1 MRTARRREACPAA
14 DRLAQRAGHP
24 IAEGSNRNRIWR
36 RRTVS
41 LPHYPADR
49 IRNVGLFA
57 HGGAG
62 KTSLAEALLFD
73 SKATTRLGRV
83 EEGNTVTDYDPDE
96 IKRGISVS
104 AALAPVEW
112 RDTKINVIDAP
123 GYADFIGEVQSALR
137 VADAA
142 IIVIDASAGVEV
154 GTEQAWRL
162 AEERGIPR
170 LIFINKMD
178 RENADFAR
186 ALASAREAFG
196 NAVAPIQFP
205 IGAEKQFKGVVDL
218 LTEQAHVYGDN
229 SSGEFTSGPIPAE
242 LKDDEETYRRQLVES
257 IAEQDEDLMMRYLED
272 EPISTEELAAGLKQC
287 VVDGVVVPVLVGS
300 ATQNKGVAQLLDAIV
315 ALFPSAAE
323 GKTKGA
329 LKGDEV
335 DVSPVAGAPTVAIAF
350 KTLADPHVGRVTF
363 FRVYSGA
370 IKSNTHA
377 WNSTRGED
385 ERLGQLFYVRGKD
398 HINTDAIEAGD
409 IGAVA
414 KLASFMTG
422 DSLAE
427 QNNPVELAGIAFPD
441 PSYSTSV
448 HPKSKTDLDKMGPA
462 LQRLVEEDPTLR
474 LSRDA
479 ASGETILSGLGE
491 PHVQIALDRM
501 TRRFG
506 VNVELGL
513 PRVPYRETISAK
525 TISEYKHK
533 KQTGGAGQYG
543 HVFLELEPLPDADFE
558 FGERV
563 FGGSVPRNFYPAV
576 EKGVREGME
585 AGPVAGYPVVNV
597 KVTLTDGSYHAVD
610 SNEMSFKIASK
621 EAFKKGIL
629 QGKPVL
635 LEPILNLRVTIPE
648 SYTGDVMSDLNTK
661 RAHVSGMN
669 PGPNGST
676 TIEAAVPAAEVQR
689 YATDLRSITQG
700 RGSFTTEFSHYQP
713 VPAHIADQVK
723 AAAAKQAEASHA

>member
-1 MRTARRREACPAA
+1 VK
-14 DRLAQRAGHP
+14 Q
-24 IAEGSNRNRIWR
+24 
-36 RRTVS
+36 
-41 LPHYPADR
+41 YPADR
-49 IRNVGLFA
+49 IRNIGLFA

-73 SKATTRLGRV
+73 SKATTRLGKV

-96 IKRGISVS
+96 IKRQISVS

-112 RDTKINVIDAP
+112 RDNKINVIDAP
-123 GYADFIGEVQSALR
+123 GYADFIGDVKSALR

-142 IIVIDASAGVEV
+142 IILIDASAGVEV

-170 LIFINKMD
+170 MIFINKMD

-186 ALASAREAFG
+186 ALASARAAFG

-205 IGAEKQFKGVVDL
+205 IGAEKQFRGVVEL
-218 LTEQAHVYGDN
+218 LTEQAHTYADN
-229 SSGEFTSGPIPAE
+229 GSGTFESGPIPDE
-242 LKDDEETYRRQLVES
+242 LKQDEEIYRRQLVEA
-257 IAEQDEDLMMRYLED
+257 IAEQDEDLTMRYLED

-287 VVDGVVVPVLVGS
+287 VVTGAVVPVLVGS
-300 ATQNKGVAQLLDAIV
+300 ATANRGIPQLLDAIV
-315 ALFPSAAE
+315 QYFPSAAE
-323 GKTKGA
+323 ACVNGTLNGEQV
-329 LKGDEV
+329 EV
-335 DVSPVAGAPTVAIAF
+335 KPTDGGPTVALAF

-363 FRVYSGA
+363 MRVYSGS
-370 IKSNTHA
+370 IKSNAHA
-377 WNSTRGED
+377 WNASRGED
-385 ERLGQLFYVRGKD
+385 ERLGQLFFARGKE
-398 HINTDAIEAGD
+398 HLNTDTIGTGD

-414 KLASFMTG
+414 KLASVMTG
-422 DSLAE
+422 DTLSE
-427 QNNPVELAGIAFPD
+427 QGKPIALEGVDFPGA
-441 PSYSTSV
+441 SYSASV

-462 LQRLVEEDPTLR
+462 LQRLIEEDPTLR
-474 LSRDA
+474 LSRD
-479 ASGETILSGLGE
+479 SSTGETILSGLGE
-491 PHVQIALDRM
+491 PHVQISLDRM
-501 TRRFG
+501 MRRFG
-506 VNVELGL
+506 VSVELGL
-513 PRVPYRETISAK
+513 PRVPYRETISTK
-525 TISEYKHK
+525 TLAEYKHK

-558 FGERV
+558 FGEKV
-563 FGGSVPRNFYPAV
+563 FGGSVPRNYYPAV

-585 AGPVAGYPVVNV
+585 SGPLAGYPVVNV
-597 KVTLTDGSYHAVD
+597 KVTLTDGSYHSVD

-635 LEPILNLRVTIPE
+635 LEPVLTVHVTVPE
-648 SYTGDVMSDLNTK
+648 TYTGDVMSDLNTK

-676 TIEAAVPAAEVQR
+676 TIEALVPAAEVQR

-700 RGSFTTEFSHYQP
+700 RGTFTTNFSHYQP
-713 VPAHIADQVK
+713 VPQHIADQVK
-723 AAAAKQAEASHA
+723 AAAAKHAEANHA

>member
-1 MRTARRREACPAA
+1 VK
-14 DRLAQRAGHP
+14 QY
-24 IAEGSNRNRIWR
+24 S
-36 RRTVS
+36 
-41 LPHYPADR
+41 ADR
-49 IRNVGLFA
+49 IRNIGLFA

-73 SKATTRLGRV
+73 TKSTTRLGKV
-83 EEGNTVTDYDPDE
+83 EEGNTVTDFDPDE

-104 AALAPVEW
+104 AAVAPVEW
-112 RDTKINVIDAP
+112 RDTKINIIDAP
-123 GYADFIGEVQSALR
+123 GYADFIVDVKSALR

-162 AEERGIPR
+162 AGERGIPR
-170 LIFINKMD
+170 MIFINKMD

-186 ALASAREAFG
+186 ALASARAAFG
-196 NAVAPIQFP
+196 NKVAPIQFP
-205 IGAEKQFKGVVDL
+205 IGAEKGFKGVVEL
-218 LTEQAHVYGDN
+218 LSEQAHIYADN
-229 SSGEFTSGPIPAE
+229 SSGAFESGSIPE
-242 LKDDEETYRRQLVES
+242 ECREEEETYRRPLIES
-257 IAEQDEDLMMRYLED
+257 IAERAEEMTMRYLED
-272 EPISTEELAAGLKQC
+272 DPISIEELAAGLKGC
-287 VVDGVVVPVLVGS
+287 VSSGEVVPVLVGS
-300 ATQNKGVAQLLDAIV
+300 ATSNKGMAQLLDAIV
-315 ALFPSAAE
+315 EYLPSAAE
-323 GKTKGA
+323 TAQNGTLNGQEY
-329 LKGDEV
+329 EV
-335 DVSPVAGAPTVAIAF
+335 SANGGPTVAVAF

-363 FRVYSGA
+363 LRVYSGSM
-370 IKSNTHA
+370 KSNSHA
-377 WNSTRGED
+377 WNCSRGED
-385 ERLGQLFYVRGKD
+385 ERLGQLFYARGKE
-398 HINTDAIEAGD
+398 HISTDSIGTGD

-414 KLASFMTG
+414 KLASVMTG
-422 DSLAE
+422 DTLGE
-427 QNNPVELAGIAFPD
+427 QAKPVVVEGIDFPGA
-441 PSYSTSV
+441 SYSASV
-448 HPKSKTDLDKMGPA
+448 HPKTKTDLDKMGPA

-474 LSRDA
+474 LSRDT
-479 ASGETILSGLGE
+479 STGEVILSGLGE
-491 PHVQIALDRM
+491 PHVQISLDRM

-525 TISEYKHK
+525 TLAEYKHK

-576 EKGVREGME
+576 EKGVREGLE
-585 AGPVAGYPVVNV
+585 SGPVAGFPVVNV

-635 LEPILNLRVTIPE
+635 LEPVMTVRVTVPE
-648 SYTGDVMSDLNTK
+648 TYTGDVMSDLNTK
-661 RAHVSGMN
+661 RAHVSGME
-669 PGPNGST
+669 PGSNSST
-676 TIEAAVPAAEVQR
+676 TIEALVPAAEVQR

-700 RGSFTTEFSHYQP
+700 RGSFTSEFSHYQALP
-713 VPAHIADQVK
+713 QHIADQVK
-723 AAAAKQAEASHA
+723 AAAKQAEAAHA

>member
-1 MRTARRREACPAA
+1 VK
-14 DRLAQRAGHP
+14 Q
-24 IAEGSNRNRIWR
+24 
-36 RRTVS
+36 
-41 LPHYPADR
+41 YPADR
-49 IRNVGLFA
+49 IRNIGLFA

-73 SKATTRLGRV
+73 SKATTRLGKV

-96 IKRGISVS
+96 IKRHISVS

-123 GYADFIGEVQSALR
+123 GYADFIGDVKSALR

-142 IIVIDASAGVEV
+142 IILIDASAGVEV

-178 RENADFAR
+178 RENADFGR
-186 ALASAREAFG
+186 ALASARAAFG

-205 IGAEKQFKGVVDL
+205 IGAERQFRGVVDL
-218 LTEQAHVYGDN
+218 LGEQAHGYADN
-229 SSGEFTSGPIPAE
+229 GSGAFESGPIPDD
-242 LKDDEETYRRQLVES
+242 LRQDEETYRRQLVES
-257 IAEQDEDLMMRYLED
+257 IAEQDEELMMRYLED
-272 EPISTEELAAGLKQC
+272 EEISTEELAAGLKQC
-287 VVDGVVVPVLVGS
+287 VISGEVVPVLVGS
-300 ATQNKGVAQLLDAIV
+300 ATMNRGIAQLLDAIV
-315 ALFPSAAE
+315 EYLPSAAV
-323 GKTKGA
+323 TKLTGS
-329 LKGDEV
+329 LNGNEV
-335 DVSPVAGAPTVAIAF
+335 EIAATENGPTVALAF
-350 KTLADPHVGRVTF
+350 KTLADPHVGRVTYL
-363 FRVYSGA
+363 RVYSGA
-370 IKSNTHA
+370 VKSNAHV
-377 WNSTRGED
+377 WNAARGED
-385 ERLGQLFYVRGKD
+385 ERLGQLFYARGKE
-398 HINTDAIEAGD
+398 HLNTDAICAGD

-414 KLASFMTG
+414 KLATVTTG
-422 DSLAE
+422 DTLSE
-427 QNNPVELAGIAFPD
+427 QGKPIVVDGIDFPSA
-441 PSYSTSV
+441 SYSASV
-448 HPKSKTDLDKMGPA
+448 HPKSKSDLDKMGQA
-462 LQRLVEEDPTLR
+462 LQRLIEEDPTLR

-479 ASGETILSGLGE
+479 SSGETILSGLGE
-491 PHVQIALDRM
+491 PHVQIALDRIS
-501 TRRFG
+501 RRFG

-525 TISEYKHK
+525 TLAEYKHK

-558 FGERV
+558 FGEKV
-563 FGGSVPRNFYPAV
+563 FGGSVPRNYYPAV

-585 AGPVAGYPVVNV
+585 SGPLAGYPVVNV

-635 LEPILNLRVTIPE
+635 LEPIMTVRVTVPDN
-648 SYTGDVMSDLNTK
+648 YTGDVMSDLNTK

-669 PGPNGST
+669 PGGNSST
-676 TIEAAVPAAEVQR
+676 TIEAQVPAAEVQR

-700 RGSFTTEFSHYQP
+700 RGSFTSEFSHYQP
-713 VPAHIADQVK
+713 VPQHIAEQVR
-723 AAAAKQAEASHA
+723 AAAKQAEAAHA